1 MYRELERKGSPF
13 CQVIDKVLEN
23 LWKAEEKETLEF
35 LEFIYMWEYK
45 WIDVKE
51 LHQIVIARF
60 DLSMGQ
66 LFTLLKRYNG

>member
-1 MYRELERKGSPF
+1 M
-13 CQVIDKVLEN
+13 LEN

-35 LEFIYMWEYK
+35 MEFMYMWEYK
-45 WIDVKE
+45 WVDVKE

-66 LFTLLKRYNG
+66 LFTLLKRFNG